1 MIEALIS
8 SILNFPKDI
17 FMKYVVLVVFLLTGI
32 TIPALAQL
40 EANNWYWGAG
50 RAVQFTPVVRE
61 LTADTLHRNYEGCIS
76 ISERISGRVLFYSDF
91 ISTVV
96 VKSVNLRNG
105 QQNII
110 TDTPMRGYSTAS
122 QGLMVVPD
130 PADCFRYYLFSMD
143 IKKSGIALLEKT
155 KLSYSVIDTRDGVGR
170 VITADN
176 VILDD
181 YLAEGMTGT
190 VQSNGRDFWVVVYKY
205 NTPTFIALSITKNG
219 INSSNAVYSPAAVP
233 ATDAVILDGKLKL
246 SPNGKKLAGHV
257 SGAGLG
263 LFDFDNA
270 TGKVSNY
277 KVIPT
282 ALTFTFSPDNSKFY
296 TIGKAPYQ
304 GNAALQAGRMYQ
316 YDFSDPTFTRF
327 AIDTTQAIWYLQSA
341 SMQIAPNG
349 KIYFVSSPGDGTSP
363 VWNLSSIDNP
373 NGKGNTCALN
383 INTLRLKDYQ
393 PGKDSPLV
401 QLPNYMDYIFNSS
414 GVLGAEQL
422 TLRCALPDVTAM
434 PDSGCIGSTLT
445 FIEKS
450 NYATSRLWKFPGG
463 TPSTSTDSVATVR
476 YSTSGTFKVILEVE
490 NDNGTITDTTEAVV
504 YPDPIA
510 HAGADKTFCPNSTL
524 QLGAPPEP
532 GNTYQWQPTT
542 DLDNPAIA
550 NPTLTPKAASQYIL
564 TVTSPTGCIAHDTV
578 VVSPGAIKALV
589 TKDTTICAG
598 TAVQLV
604 ASGGAQYKWTP
615 NTGLNN
621 DAIEN
626 PIAAPGSTTTYKVV
640 VSSGTCIDS
649 ATVMITVLPSPTANA
664 GQDRTICLGTSTD
677 IGEVAQAGMTYS
689 WQPVA
694 GLTNPTASNPTAS
707 PLTTTEYILTVTG
720 SNGCAVTDTVVVRI
734 GNIKSTVS
742 SDTVICPGS
751 SVRLFAGGG
760 TVYNWSP
767 IDELDDPTTGSPLAS
782 PSKTTTYKVIVSSG
796 ICSDS
801 AFVTVNVAPPPIAD
815 AGSDTLICV
824 TGSVNIG
831 ATPIAGN
838 SYSWF
843 PGTGLNDP
851 SIANPI
857 ASPVQ
862 TTNYILTVINAMGCV
877 NHDTVVVSN
886 NSEVTREF
894 SIGPDDVVI
903 EPSKPFRQLIEV
915 PTGAITWKLSVGYNP
930 YIAEFTS
937 LGNSY
942 GSVKATVLSDKRGVL
957 QIGGSGNSGEIELL
971 FKAYLPNTSDTTY
984 PFNLTIDT
992 VRMEPCESATAKSAT
1007 LKLADYCAR
1016 SIRIVSVSG
1025 ARYYLQV
1032 KDKSIDFGVG
1042 LSGNVRLELFDYIGN
1057 SVLVV
1062 SDGALEAGE
1071 YSAALDLPVGVYY
1084 CRMRAGMYESVGKV
1098 LIAR

>member
-8 SILNFPKDI
+8 SILNFSKDI
-17 FMKYVVLVVFLLTGI
+17 FMKYVVLVVLLLTGI

-50 RAVQFTPVVRE
+50 RAVQFTPVLRE

-76 ISERISGRVLFYSDF
+76 ISERISGRVLFYSDY

-105 QQNII
+105 RQDII

-143 IKKSGIALLEKT
+143 IKKSGIGLLEKT

-233 ATDAVILDGKLKL
+233 TTDAVILDGKLKL

-316 YDFSDPTFTRF
+316 YDFSDPTFTRL

-363 VWNLSSIDNP
+363 AWNLSSIDNP

-393 PGKDSPLV
+393 PGKDSPLM

-490 NDNGTITDTTEAVV
+490 NDNATITDTTEAVV
-504 YPDPIA
+504 YADPIA
-510 HAGADKTFCPNSTL
+510 QAGADKTFCPNSSL
-524 QLGAPPEP
+524 RLGAPPEP
-532 GNTYQWQPTT
+532 GNSYRWEPPT
-542 DLDNPAIA
+542 DLDD
-550 NPTLTPKAASQYIL
+550 PTRADPTVTPKVQTRYIL
-564 TVTSPTGCIAHDTV
+564 TVTSTQGCVAYDTV
-578 VVSPGAIKALV
+578 IVSPGAIKAVV
-589 TKDTTICAG
+589 TSDTTLCAG
-598 TAVQLV
+598 SALQLT
-604 ASGGAQYKWTP
+604 ASGGAQYKWSP
-615 NTGLNN
+615 AAGLSN
-621 DAIEN
+621 DTIGN
-626 PIAAPGSTTTYKVV
+626 PIASPSITTIYTVY
-640 VSSGTCIDS
+640 VSSGSCLDS
-649 ATVMITVLPSPTANA
+649 AKIVVTVIPSPTADA
-664 GQDRTICLGTSTD
+664 GADKTICFGTMTT
-677 IGEVAQAGMTYS
+677 IGAPAQSGVTYS
-689 WQPVA
+689 WQPTI
-694 GLTNPTASNPTAS
+694 GLSDATAANPTAS
-707 PLTTTEYILTVTG
+707 PTTTTEYILTVTG
-720 SNGCAVTDTVVVRI
+720 SNGCAVHDTVVVTI
-734 GNIKSTVS
+734 GNITSSVS
-742 SDTVICPGS
+742 ADTTICPGTV
-751 SVRLFAGGG
+751 VRLQANGG
-760 TVYNWSP
+760 TSYAWSP
-767 IDELDDPTTGSPLAS
+767 IDGIDDPTSATPFVT
-782 PSKTTTYKVIVSSG
+782 PTKTTTYKVIVSSG

-801 AFVTVNVAPPPIAD
+801 SLVTITVAPPPTAIA
-815 AGSDTLICV
+815 GNDTVICIS
-824 TGSVNIG
+824 GSVPLG
-831 ATPIAGN
+831 APPIAGN
-838 SYSWF
+838 QYSWS
-843 PGTGLNDP
+843 PVTGLSDP
-851 SIANPI
+851 LIANPI
-857 ASPVQ
+857 ASPSQ
-862 TTNYILTVINAMGCV
+862 TTEYILTVTNAIGCV
-877 NHDTVVVSN
+877 NVDTVVVSN
-886 NSEVTREF
+886 NAEVTREF
-894 SIGPDDVVI
+894 AIGPDSVI
-903 EPSKPFRQLIEV
+903 IQPSEQFRQLISI
-915 PTGAITWKLSVGYNP
+915 PDGAIDWKLKILYNP
-930 YIAEFTS
+930 FIAEFTS
-937 LGNSY
+937 FDSKSGTITASL
-942 GSVKATVLSDKRGVL
+942 LSDNRGEL
-957 QIGGSGNSGEIELL
+957 TIGGSGGGGILETF

-984 PFNLTIDT
+984 LMKLVIDT
-992 VRMEPCESATAKSAT
+992 AHMVPCETAIAKSST
-1007 LKLADYCAR
+1007 LKLANYCAR
-1016 SIRIVSVSG
+1016 SIRIVNVSTT
-1025 ARYYLQV
+1025 AYYLTV
-1032 KDKSIDFGVG
+1032 RDKTIDFGVG
-1042 LSGNVRLELFDYIGN
+1042 LTGNVHLEVFDYVGN

-1062 SDGALEAGE
+1062 SDGELAAGE

-1084 CRMRAGMYESVGKV
+1084 CRMRAGMYESIGKV